1 MPSDLELAYSAG
13 VMDSDGYF
21 SIGRKRGKVRV
32 SDGVQPYYFD
42 LKVGCNQIA
51 DTVPLFLA
59 SIFGGAV
66 WRCEPEGRSG
76 GWWSWNVNSQQAGR
90 AAEQL
95 LPLLRLKRRQAETAV
110 EFCALLRGDRH
121 RVGNSFVVSPE
132 MEKRRNVLY
141 GRMRTLNAIGGRGK
155 EFDGV
160 AWCEFPEPSRVP
172 VA

>member
-1 MPSDLELAYSAG
+1 MPSDLELAYAAG

-21 SIGRKRGKVRV
+21 SIGRKRGKVRA

-51 DTVPLFLA
+51 NIVPRFLA

-76 GWWSWNVNSQQAGR
+76 GWWSWNVNSQEAGR

-95 LPLLRLKRRQAETAV
+95 IPLLRLKRRQAETAV
-110 EFCALLRGDRH
+110 EFCVLMREDRH
-121 RVGNSFVVSPE
+121 RVGNSFIVSPE
-132 MEKRRNVLY
+132 MEERRSGLCE
-141 GRMRTLNAIGGRGK
+141 RMQTLNAIGGRGK
-155 EFDGV
+155 LLDGV
-160 AWCEFPEPSRVP
+160 EWCEIPERQLTP
-172 VA
+172 A